1 MLDDWEIT
9 NKLHD
14 LPLKVWDYIKQEK
27 FWGMV
32 IDEKYGGL
40 SFSAYAHSQVI
51 LKLATKSMSA
61 ALTVMVP
68 NSLGPAEFLSHYG
81 TDKQKDYYLSRIKAY
96 QEYIAQ
102 RQKQVEVN
110 STVESQN
117 KEEESRNVNST
128 TTTI

>member
-1 MLDDWEIT
+1 MNISANLLNSQYII
-9 NKLHD
+9 D
-14 LPLKVWDYIKQEK
+14 LSEAGIISV
-27 FWGMV
+27 
-32 IDEKYGGL
+32 
-40 SFSAYAHSQVI
+40 
-51 LKLATKSMSA
+51 
-61 ALTVMVP
+61 
-68 NSLGPAEFLSHYG
+68 
-81 TDKQKDYYLSRIKAY
+81 KQKDYYLSRIKAY